1 MKILIVE
8 DEPALQELVQR
19 TLEQERFVVE
29 VASTYAEAAVK
40 MGAYD
45 YDCILLDIMLPDGSG
60 LDLLAQLKQM
70 HKQVSR
76 KTHLDTALTQLYLQR
91 EELEQ
96 KMENWKLP

>member
-40 MGAYD
+40 MGAYCNCWK
-45 YDCILLDIMLPDGSG
+45 YCSF
-60 LDLLAQLKQM
+60 
-70 HKQVSR
+70 SR
-76 KTHLDTALTQLYLQR
+76 
-91 EELEQ
+91 
-96 KMENWKLP
+96 